1 MLFFNKII
9 SMIYMGNIIFK
20 FIICKNFN
28 FFIGIC
34 YSYSDSLV
42 IWRYGSFSVVNVIYS
57 Y

>member
-20 FIICKNFN
+20 FIFFKNFN

-42 IWRYGSFSVVNVIYS
+42 IWRYGSFSVVY
-57 Y
+57 